1 MVNESQRNLL
11 KTAKA
16 WQLHIDQSSPRHEL
30 VDNGGLTNFKL
41 LLVKQ
46 NARATAQIS
55 GSLSYKVRSTPS
67 PKFVIIELSLRIL
80 GKSAIF
86 SQCLVAML

>member
-1 MVNESQRNLL
+1 MVEIQAF
-11 KTAKA
+11 TY
-16 WQLHIDQSSPRHEL
+16 IDQSSPRHVL
-30 VDNGGLTNFKL
+30 VDNGGFTNFKL

-46 NARATAQIS
+46 NARAMAQIL
-55 GSLSYKVRSTPS
+55 GSLSYKVCSTPS
-67 PKFVIIELSLRIL
+67 SKFVIIESSLRIL